1 MQSALIRF
9 TDLFRRYRRRLF
21 GLCAVVPLGMMAACS
36 TLDEPEPPSAR
47 PCPQARVLG
56 NADQVT
62 YFRDGPG
69 RDVLDIEY
77 EAQIIELA
85 GECVYRRDGTLAATF
100 SPAFRIT
107 LGAADNDRRAEFS
120 YFVAIVRRAD
130 SAVLNKEVFPVA
142 VEAPPNQSQI
152 RFRDGEVSLSLPLKE
167 GETGAGFQVLLGLQL
182 SEEQLEY
189 NRRQARGR
197 R

>member
-1 MQSALIRF
+1 MTRF
-9 TDLFRRYRRRLF
+9 SVLFRRPARAI
-21 GLCAVVPLGMMAACS
+21 GLCALVPLIVLAACS
-36 TLDEPEPPSAR
+36 TLEEPESAAAR

-56 NADQVT
+56 NADQIT
-62 YFRDGPG
+62 QFRSGPG

-85 GECVYRRDGTLAATF
+85 GECVYRRDGSLSATF
-100 SPAFRIT
+100 APAFRVT
-107 LGAADNDRRAEFS
+107 LGAADTDRQASFE

-130 SAVLNKEVFPVA
+130 SAVLNKEVFPIT
-142 VEAPPNQSQI
+142 VEAPPNQSQV
-152 RFRDGEVSLSLPLKE
+152 RFRDGEVSFSLPLKE

-182 SEEQLEY
+182 SATQLDY
-189 NRRQARGR
+189 NRKQAQSR